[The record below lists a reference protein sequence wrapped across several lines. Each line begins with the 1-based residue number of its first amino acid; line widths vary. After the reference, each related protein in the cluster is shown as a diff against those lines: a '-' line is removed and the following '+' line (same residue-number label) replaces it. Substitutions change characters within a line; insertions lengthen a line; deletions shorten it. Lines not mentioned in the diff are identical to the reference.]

1 MPRKA
6 IVDSPVHELLSRI
19 SSQVDLLPRLRDG
32 LAEIVEQLDE
42 VLGSTELPRPR
53 VTVEQWDAEKAPR
66 SIFTKRAERT
76 KRTKTKRGAAG
87 GKFQPAAIFIDEM
100 PDDAV
105 KIPGIHRKYLFAPGK
120 GMLSMTSSGKIRLLR
135 LPPNKTWG
143 VRKKNGERFALTL
156 LRLRKKLPD
165 VNTDLQPTEG

>member
-32 LAEIVEQLDE
+32 LAEIVHELDE
-42 VLGSTELPRPR
+42 VLGSTELP
-53 VTVEQWDAEKAPR
+53 EAEEEKAPR
-66 SIFTKRAERT
+66 SIFTKRAKRS
-76 KRTKTKRGAAG
+76 KRTKTERSSAAK
-87 GKFQPAAIFIDEM
+87 KFQPSAIFIDEM

-120 GMLSMTSSGKIRLLR
+120 GMLSLTPNGKIRLLR
-135 LPPNKTWG
+135 LPPTKTWG
-143 VRKKNGERFALTL
+143 VTKKGGGRYSLTL
-156 LRLRKKLPD
+156 ARLRNKLPD
-165 VNTDLQPTEG
+165 IDTDLQPTVG